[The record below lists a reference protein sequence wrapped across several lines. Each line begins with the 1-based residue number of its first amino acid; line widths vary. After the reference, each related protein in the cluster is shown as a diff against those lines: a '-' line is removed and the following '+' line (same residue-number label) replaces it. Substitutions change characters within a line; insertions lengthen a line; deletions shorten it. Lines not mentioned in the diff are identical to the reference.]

1 MIGVTFCTPDYTISA
16 KKCVDSMYKHGC
28 KTGIFYSSSFLPISI
43 QNKFADQRGYGFW
56 QWKAIIINSLLDLIE
71 ENEILIYADAGVE
84 VIDNLNYIVDRMDQD
99 VFLFG
104 NMWDARHWTKGDI
117 YKAIGVE
124 PNDSK
129 QTQASVIILR
139 NTEFSRKF
147 ISEWLHYCQIPQLIN
162 DDHSIEPNHPEFKE
176 NRHDQA
182 ILHVLSEKYGIKKHW
197 WPAKYITPHGTFIY
211 EKGIYADNYP
221 VLFHHHRKKNDEWQ
235 R

>member
-1 MIGVTFCTPDYTISA
+1 MIGQTFYTPQYSISA
-16 KKCVDSMYKHGC
+16 QKCIESMKKNGCDIAIAYKGELLENQEILI
-28 KTGIFYSSSFLPISI
+28 T
-43 QNKFADQRGYGFW
+43 QRGFGFW
-56 QWKAIIINSLLDLIE
+56 AWKPFIIDLLLGNHTDA
-71 ENEILIYADAGVE
+71 NEVFIYADAGVE

-124 PNDSK
+124 PNESK
-129 QTQASVIILR
+129 QTQASVIVLR

-147 ISEWLHYCQIPQLIN
+147 ISEWLFYCQIPQLIN
-162 DDHSIEPNHPEFKE
+162 DEPSIEPNHPEFRE

-197 WPAKYITPHGTFIY
+197 WPAKYITPHGSFIY
-211 EKGIYADNYP
+211 EKGIYTDNYP
-221 VLFHHHRKKNDEWQ
+221 VLFNHHRKKNDEWQ